1 MMDRSG
7 VVTVIA
13 SLVERSAD
21 LKRELLEFSWQP
33 RFDRERREVLRD
45 HFPGRF
51 VDDEL
56 ELVAALDYFL
66 LQHELRSGKTV
77 VERFVAGRPDL
88 PDHERELLLGWR
100 NVVEG
105 IFEVQGHDGDALVA
119 ENLIDELTYRV
130 LSNMGPRVFRPLET
144 GGFMIG
150 RLVPVGPEW
159 LISGNFAC
167 YPKSDRA
174 AIHRTAC
181 EMAMS
186 HPKWAFRNPDKLARA
201 RQQQSAEH
209 DRFVQFFGAD
219 FVVIPGAQLTERMR
233 SFYTF
238 RCDQVVAELAA
249 SGKRPKHPPF
259 RGPDYP
265 SDLVASDSVAVTHD
279 EVDGLGMCAEF
290 GMIEEAFADPSL
302 LRRAEYRRRVRD
314 YLDDPTVSPVLFER
328 MAARDP
334 ERANQVFRKLLGRK
348 HFDWAIGGEKL
359 MRQRKPDYFDQP
371 RLPCIVPLSDKLAA
385 YAASA

>member
-1 MMDRSG
+1 MDRSG
-7 VVTVIA
+7 VVTAIA
-13 SLVERSAD
+13 SLVERSAE
-21 LKRELLEFSWQP
+21 LKQELLEFSWQP

-45 HFPGRF
+45 HFPNRIVG
-51 VDDEL
+51 DES
-56 ELVAALDYFL
+56 EVIAALDYFL
-66 LQHELRSGKTV
+66 LQHELRSGETV
-77 VERFVAGRPDL
+77 VERFVVNRPDL
-88 PDHERELLLGWR
+88 PEHERELLLGWR
-100 NVVEG
+100 DVVEG
-105 IFEVQGHDGDALVA
+105 IFEVHGRDGDALVV

-130 LSNMGPRVFRPLET
+130 YSNMGPGVFQPVES
-144 GGFMIG
+144 GGFVIG

-167 YPKSDRA
+167 YPKSDSV

-181 EMAMS
+181 EMAML
-186 HPKWAFRNPDKLARA
+186 HPKLAFRNPDKLARA

-238 RCDQVVAELAA
+238 CRDQVVAELAA
-249 SGKRPKHPPF
+249 SGTGPMYAPF
-259 RGPDYP
+259 YGPDYP

-279 EVDGLGMCAEF
+279 KVDGLGLYAEF

-302 LRRAEYRRRVRD
+302 LRHPDYRRRVRD
-314 YLDDPTVSPVLFER
+314 YLDDPTVSPVLFVR

-334 ERANQVFRKLLGRK
+334 ERMNQLFRKLLGRK
-348 HFDWAIGGEKL
+348 HFDWTIGGEKL

-371 RLPCIVPLSDKLAA
+371 RLPCFVPLSDKLAA
-385 YAASA
+385 HAAGA